1 MLTVGEDV
9 AYEIEILVF
18 FMLRTIFRTL
28 FHLGTAMLIGQ
39 EVERVESDAR
49 RASRVDIIVSRITII
64 EYIRL
69 SRTWHSPADRA
80 MTYSKDCG
88 GGAVWAKLL
97 HPAPELRAFDEK
109 SWMNSYKYLYLP
121 RSDITKMEI
130 LSHLPMYFVP

>member
-39 EVERVESDAR
+39 EVERVESDGR
-49 RASRVDIIVSRITII
+49 RASRVDIII
-64 EYIRL
+64 EYIR
-69 SRTWHSPADRA
+69 SWPDRQGSA
-80 MTYSKDCG
+80 TCVITYSKDCG